1 MWCRCLRQEMN
12 YGHLFGI
19 WVDKNRGQSLT
30 PPMRLNNAQHINGV
44 GTSKYATPKSHGSP
58 YFFQSWEGESNT
70 QSPISYCCLYI
81 YICIYIYIYICMHI
95 HKSDYIPCKHPHK
108 TLIYICNPHCWW
120 LISPYP
126 RIFPSG
132 WWFGTW
138 NLFFSIGNVIIPT
151 DELIFFIGVGIPPT
165 SHDISIYIYISH
177 IYIWYI
183 ITTIIYIYTYT
194 LYIYIH
200 IYIYIIY
207 IYVDISQ
214 SYNHHIIHI
223 PYLSHIY
230 PI

>member
-1 MWCRCLRQEMN
+1 MGLVPQNMQPPNLMVPHIFFRVGRVN
-12 YGHLFGI
+12 PTH
-19 WVDKNRGQSLT
+19 SL
-30 PPMRLNNAQHINGV
+30 LSHIV
-44 GTSKYATPKSHGSP
+44 A
-58 YFFQSWEGESNT
+58 
-70 QSPISYCCLYI
+70 YI
-81 YICIYIYIYICMHI
+81 YMYINIYICMHI

-165 SHDISIYIYISH
+165 SHDISIYIYIP
-177 IYIWYI
+177 Y
-183 ITTIIYIYTYT
+183 IYIYIYMIYYNHHYIYIHIH
-194 LYIYIH
+194 YIYIH

-207 IYVDISQ
+207 ICGYIP
-214 SYNHHIIHI
+214 II
-223 PYLSHIY
+223 
-230 PI
+230 